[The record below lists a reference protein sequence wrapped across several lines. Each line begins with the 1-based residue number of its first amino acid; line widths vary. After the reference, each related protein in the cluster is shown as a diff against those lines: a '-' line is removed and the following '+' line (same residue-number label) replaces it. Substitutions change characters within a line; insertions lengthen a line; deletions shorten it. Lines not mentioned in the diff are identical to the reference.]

1 MPRSMSLDRS
11 LKTKPGALSEHRNV
25 LTRAERIEHLIER
38 NLFRPDE
45 DSPIGLAK
53 VANRNTAKKKKAA
66 AKEAETDAET
76 GAATEIKTESAGS
89 S

>member
-1 MPRSMSLDRS
+1 MSLHRS
-11 LKTKPGALSEHRNV
+11 LKTKPGALNEHRNV
-25 LTRAERIEHLIER
+25 LTRAERIEHLIELDR
-38 NLFRPDE
+38 FRPDE

-66 AKEAETDAET
+66 AKEAETE
-76 GAATEIKTESAGS
+76 AATEPKTESQGS

>member
-1 MPRSMSLDRS
+1 MSLDRS
-11 LKTKPGALSEHRNV
+11 LKTKPGALNEHRNV
-25 LTRAERIEHLIER
+25 LTRAERIEHLIELDR
-38 NLFRPDE
+38 FRPDE

-66 AKEAETDAET
+66 AKEAETE
-76 GAATEIKTESAGS
+76 AATEPKTESQGS

>member
-11 LKTKPGALSEHRNV
+11 LKTKPGALNEHRNV
-25 LTRAERIEHLIER
+25 LTRAERIEHLMELDR
-38 NLFRPDE
+38 FRPDE

-66 AKEAETDAET
+66 AKEAETE
-76 GAATEIKTESAGS
+76 ATTEAKTESEGS

>member
-1 MPRSMSLDRS
+1 MSLHRS
-11 LKTKPGALSEHRNV
+11 LKTKPIALNEHRNV
-25 LTRAERIEHLIER
+25 LTRAERIEHLIQLNR
-38 NLFRPDE
+38 FRPDE

-66 AKEAETDAET
+66 AKEADTE
-76 GAATEIKTESAGS
+76 AATEPKTESKGS

>member
-1 MPRSMSLDRS
+1 MTRSMSLDRS
-11 LKTKPGALSEHRNV
+11 LKTKPGALNEHRNV
-25 LTRAERIEHLIER
+25 LTRAERIEHLIQLNR
-38 NLFRPDE
+38 FRPDE

-66 AKEAETDAET
+66 AKEAETE
-76 GAATEIKTESAGS
+76 ATTEAKTESEGS